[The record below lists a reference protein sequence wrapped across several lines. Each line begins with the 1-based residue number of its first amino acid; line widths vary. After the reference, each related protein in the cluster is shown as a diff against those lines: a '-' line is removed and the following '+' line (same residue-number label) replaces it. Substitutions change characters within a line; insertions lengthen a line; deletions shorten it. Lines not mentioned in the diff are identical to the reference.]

1 MFSQAMR
8 ARTSAIRSFGIVAAA
23 LIGLAG
29 PAVAAGPQTVKENTL
44 SVGSD
49 LTYPPFAYM
58 NEGKPAGFDVEFMQD
73 IAKRLNLTPEFV
85 DTRFASLITGARAS
99 HFDVIASALYVT
111 PERQKVLNFIP
122 YIKAGTSILVLKGAE
137 FRPANET
144 ELCGKVVASIQ
155 GASWLPKLKTVSEG
169 YCAENGLPPID
180 TREFDTDAQA
190 TQAMRAGAVD
200 VEFMDSVVAAELLEK
215 FPDDY
220 EVTSTAL
227 IYPILVGIAST
238 PENTELFKVMADAF
252 AEMRKDGAYEALV
265 KSYDMVGLSDDEI
278 NAVVDAAR

>member
-1 MFSQAMR
+1 
-8 ARTSAIRSFGIVAAA
+8 
-23 LIGLAG
+23 
-29 PAVAAGPQTVKENTL
+29 
-44 SVGSD
+44 
-49 LTYPPFAYM
+49 
-58 NEGKPAGFDVEFMQD
+58 
-73 IAKRLNLTPEFV
+73 
-85 DTRFASLITGARAS
+85 
-99 HFDVIASALYVT
+99 
-111 PERQKVLNFIP
+111 
-122 YIKAGTSILVLKGAE
+122 
-137 FRPANET
+137 
-144 ELCGKVVASIQ
+144 LCGKVVASIQ

-238 PENTELFKVMADAF
+238 PENTELFKAMADAF

-278 NAVVDAAR
+278 NAVVDAAQ